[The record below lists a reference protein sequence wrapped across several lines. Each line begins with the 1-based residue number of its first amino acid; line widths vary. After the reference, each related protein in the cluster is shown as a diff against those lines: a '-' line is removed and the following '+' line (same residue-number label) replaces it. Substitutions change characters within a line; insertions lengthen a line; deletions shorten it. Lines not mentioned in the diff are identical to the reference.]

1 LRKRGKKVVKD
12 SWSVTG
18 TGIWK
23 SKERGGRRYEEDERR
38 KEKMGRGR
46 MRRSGILEGAET
58 EG

>member
-1 LRKRGKKVVKD
+1 MRRRGKKVVKD

-46 MRRSGILEGAET
+46 MRRSAMSEGGER